1 MAPGAIDGP
10 DLPTIAIH
18 TMLTLRSSSPFDLF
32 DRIEQQLSQQLHS
45 AERVPAAEVHET
57 PEAYE
62 VVLEL
67 PGVDK
72 DAIDVKATD
81 RSLVISAE
89 RRNLRQLPL
98 QPSAEEGE
106 APAQP
111 PVAAEKA
118 KSPLISE
125 FRYGTWSRSFRFPQP
140 IERDQLE
147 ARYQGGLLTVTVPK
161 AQKATTVTVKV
172 EG

>member
-1 MAPGAIDGP
+1 
-10 DLPTIAIH
+10 
-18 TMLTLRSSSPFDLF
+18 MLTLRSTSPFDLF
-32 DRIEQQLSQQLHS
+32 DRIEQQLSQQLHT

-57 PEAYE
+57 PDAYE

-81 RSLVISAE
+81 RQLVISAE
-89 RRNLRQLPL
+89 RRNQRQLPV
-98 QPSAEEGE
+98 QPTPEAGEQAREG
-106 APAQP
+106 AQP
-111 PVAAEKA
+111 VAVAEKP

-125 FRYGTWSRSFRFPQP
+125 FRYGTWTRSFRFPQP
-140 IERDQLE
+140 IERDQLQ
-147 ARYQGGLLTVTVPK
+147 ARYQGGLLTVTAPK

-172 EG
+172 ES